1 MSEPKLISPLL
12 DGYVMGDP
20 MSEHDGVRCCPAM
33 KKDSD
38 EKYIVKI
45 LSIPANQ
52 TKVEALLLTGA
63 FPNSA
68 AALDYFR
75 GLGQDIVNETEEL
88 EKLSKL
94 EGFLPFDGVQMLPM
108 DGEVGYDV
116 YLLSPYRRSLE
127 RYFRKE
133 VITHLAAVNL
143 GLDLCAAAAIA
154 RHEGFVCIDLKPE
167 NVFISEKQEYRIGDL
182 GLARMEDLSMLSL
195 PEKYLS
201 AYTAPEVRDPMAT
214 LNPSV
219 DVYAIGKI
227 LAQAFNG
234 GTLPEETD
242 GAIVAPA
249 YADYEMAEIIQK
261 ACAAEP
267 KDRWENPAK
276 MGQAIVSYMQR
287 NGANDVPI
295 VPQSVREPEPE
306 EKTAFPDQEP
316 DTEPT

>member
-1 MSEPKLISPLL
+1 MIEGSEEKEAIALSEPKLISPLL
-12 DGYVMGDP
+12 DGFVMGDP

-154 RHEGFVCIDLKPE
+154 
-167 NVFISEKQEYRIGDL
+167 
-182 GLARMEDLSMLSL
+182 
-195 PEKYLS
+195 
-201 AYTAPEVRDPMAT
+201 
-214 LNPSV
+214 
-219 DVYAIGKI
+219 
-227 LAQAFNG
+227 
-234 GTLPEETD
+234 GTR
-242 GAIVAPA
+242 AS
-249 YADYEMAEIIQK
+249 
-261 ACAAEP
+261 CA
-267 KDRWENPAK
+267 
-276 MGQAIVSYMQR
+276 S
-287 NGANDVPI
+287 
-295 VPQSVREPEPE
+295 
-306 EKTAFPDQEP
+306 T
-316 DTEPT
+316 